1 MPPLAALC
9 SRNMRITRLGARC
22 VLSPT
27 NKDKPLNRTN
37 FNQVQ
42 WRPQA
47 TVFLV
52 MFSPISSSP
61 WQSTCFTLSH
71 SPIGYSL
78 TFCQGKNL
86 NTGMNGSLSLID
98 PQNVGC
104 RVFEINVLHV
114 WFYFIFPIHYCGN
127 IYCYG
132 HNVLEALKHFVTC
145 SQHKALL
152 SYVSASHFQC
162 HHEQH
167 SCVFVRCSL
176 TDKPDMDLVFT
187 ELIQS
192 SCQSHLPVKLSQFSQ
207 SHSPIWHIWC
217 QRTHDSVLVRGFCCA

>member
-1 MPPLAALC
+1 MAAASDSFFGDVFPHLFIPLTKHML
-9 SRNMRITRLGARC
+9 
-22 VLSPT
+22 
-27 NKDKPLNRTN
+27 
-37 FNQVQ
+37 
-42 WRPQA
+42 
-47 TVFLV
+47 
-52 MFSPISSSP
+52 
-61 WQSTCFTLSH
+61 H
-71 SPIGYSL
+71 
-78 TFCQGKNL
+78 
-86 NTGMNGSLSLID
+86 SLSLSNRVQSHFLPGEKLEYRDEWLIITYW

-104 RVFEINVLHV
+104 RVFEINLLHV

-132 HNVLEALKHFVTC
+132 HNVLEALKHCVTC

-207 SHSPIWHIWC
+207 SHRLC
-217 QRTHDSVLVRGFCCA
+217 